1 MKANMNIKNDKQ
13 FLKHVLQYKQT
24 NKQTNKQTAINDF
37 LGTPPPH
44 FKSQRL

>member
-24 NKQTNKQTAINDF
+24 NKQTAINDF